1 MGGSVGGVKKKNH
14 KKSENGRPE
23 TPEILSWRLKTTR
36 HGHQIDKKL
45 NMAENLMLNFIK
57 KGPKRVKSKE
67 DTPPNVLYLEMML

>member
-1 MGGSVGGVKKKNH
+1 MGGSVGGVKKNN

-23 TPEILSWRLKTTR
+23 TPASLPNQL
-36 HGHQIDKKL
+36 HKL
-45 NMAENLMLNFIK
+45 NMAENLMVNFIK